1 MYRLNSYL
9 FPISYFPRPNSS
21 GECQYF
27 SLHILSVL
35 RLFQIISLCK
45 TAVFYYLCVSMLQG
59 VFSDEE
65 NEEDDEDD
73 ERSKSSEKY
82 QEKFTGFTVSNK
94 HG

>member
-1 MYRLNSYL
+1 MCLL
-9 FPISYFPRPNSS
+9 
-21 GECQYF
+21 
-27 SLHILSVL
+27 
-35 RLFQIISLCK
+35 
-45 TAVFYYLCVSMLQG
+45 LQG

-73 ERSKSSEKY
+73 ERSKASEKY

>member
-1 MYRLNSYL
+1 MCLL
-9 FPISYFPRPNSS
+9 
-21 GECQYF
+21 
-27 SLHILSVL
+27 
-35 RLFQIISLCK
+35 
-45 TAVFYYLCVSMLQG
+45 LQG

-73 ERSKSSEKY
+73 ERLKGSEKY